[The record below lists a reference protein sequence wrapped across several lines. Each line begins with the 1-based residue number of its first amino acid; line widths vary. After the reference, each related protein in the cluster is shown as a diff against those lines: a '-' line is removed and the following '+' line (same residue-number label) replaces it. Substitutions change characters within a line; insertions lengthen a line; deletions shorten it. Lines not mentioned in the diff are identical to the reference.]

1 MLLLDWPNS
10 HSIDFIKPLLGK
22 RYLYCEVIPLLYPA
36 NKFFSEQLEDAQA
49 SSTGGERKNYSF
61 WILYRS
67 NGYGTSLHLNQM
79 YELVVIHIQYLITDK
94 AYNMISALDRSYDMV
109 IQELLVVMLGLSIH
123 IMEIP

>member
-1 MLLLDWPNS
+1 
-10 HSIDFIKPLLGK
+10 
-22 RYLYCEVIPLLYPA
+22 
-36 NKFFSEQLEDAQA
+36 
-49 SSTGGERKNYSF
+49 
-61 WILYRS
+61 
-67 NGYGTSLHLNQM
+67 M